1 MTLPTTTVT
10 ANSHFCWRD
19 RRSQT
24 ATAMTRLRMIAY
36 WATREMSESIAAV
49 YVCTRSQE
57 PQTDGLPPIRAN
69 VALRPLSRMTGR
81 GAAWMVGLRRSAV
94 IGLLVA
100 GLIGVVLALAGL
112 PAGPSLL
119 GESSRHERGD
129 LGLRRHLA
137 AHHDVAVD
145 D

>member
-49 YVCTRSQE
+49 YVREAKSRKPTACRRFA
-57 PQTDGLPPIRAN
+57 PHDHPLP
-69 VALRPLSRMTGR
+69 S
-81 GAAWMVGLRRSAV
+81 
-94 IGLLVA
+94 
-100 GLIGVVLALAGL
+100 
-112 PAGPSLL
+112 GPPCSLL
-119 GESSRHERGD
+119 GSDPQGGEDGAASEDADRLHGD
-129 LGLRRHLA
+129 VPH
-137 AHHDVAVD
+137 
-145 D
+145 